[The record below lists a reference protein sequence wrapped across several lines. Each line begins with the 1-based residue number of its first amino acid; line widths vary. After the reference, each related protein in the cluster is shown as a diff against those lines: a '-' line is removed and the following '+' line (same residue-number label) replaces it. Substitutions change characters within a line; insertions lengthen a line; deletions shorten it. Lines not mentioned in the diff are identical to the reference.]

1 MNSSKLGRQVFL
13 AAAALAAG
21 AAWGHPNH
29 ADPGTT
35 ATLLHL
41 LTEPDHLLMMLA
53 AVVAVFVMAPKAE
66 RGRAQRKR
74 D

>member
-1 MNSSKLGRQVFL
+1 MNSSKVGRQVIL

-35 ATLLHL
+35 TTLLHL
-41 LTEPDHLLMMLA
+41 LTEPDHLLVMLA
-53 AVVAVFVMAPKAE
+53 AIFAVFVLVPKFR
-66 RGRAQRKR
+66 RGRIQRKK